1 MNKCFKCGV
10 SGERALLFDAIS
22 EKGIVKIC
30 RKCSFE
36 EDIPIIKKSNLN
48 YAKPENIP
56 TVRQRLSNLSGTG
69 MKKDQIFKNKFSNK
83 QDSHLREIVNK
94 NFEVQIKN
102 KKPRNDLVK
111 NFHWILMRVRRA
123 KKITQKQ
130 LAGEIAEPELA
141 IKMAEQGVLPE
152 GYKLVN
158 KLENYL
164 GIKLVKERASDVKQD
179 VVNSFV
185 EEGEIM
191 EQAPQT
197 ISFDSETTKT
207 LTISDL
213 KEMKRE
219 KESEILEKRKESY
232 VFDITNLKEDGSK
245 EKSEFVEKGDLSQD
259 KVDNILFR
267 RKGK

>member
-1 MNKCFKCGV
+1 MECFKCGV
-10 SGERALLFDAIS
+10 SGEKALLFDAIS

-36 EDIPIIKKSNLN
+36 EDIPIIKKSNLD

-56 TVRQRLSNLSGTG
+56 TIRQRLSNLSGTG
-69 MKKDQIFKNKFSNK
+69 MKKDPIFKNKFSNQ
-83 QDSHLREIVNK
+83 QDSHLRDIVNK

-102 KKPRNDLVK
+102 KKPRDDLVK
-111 NFHWILMRVRRA
+111 NFHWILMRVRRS

-130 LAGEIAEPELA
+130 LAEEIAEPELA

-164 GIKLVKERASDVKQD
+164 RIKLVKEKAYDAKQN

-185 EEGEIM
+185 GEGEIM
-191 EQAPQT
+191 EQANPT
-197 ISFDSETTKT
+197 ISFDSDTTKT
-207 LTISDL
+207 LTISNL
-213 KEMKRE
+213 QEMKRE
-219 KESEILEKRKESY
+219 KESEILKGKEGDYIFNEEIDLDKDNEEKP
-232 VFDITNLKEDGSK
+232 
-245 EKSEFVEKGDLSQD
+245 EFVKKGDLSQ
-259 KVDNILFR
+259 KEVDDILFG